1 MPEQPHKTLMD
12 RDQPPKVMAEKYGA
26 QLHLLTQM
34 TNYAS
39 NLIPRAFQSSEK
51 KLRDVIVCFT
61 FLKQI
66 AAMLDAID
74 VLVRAGAITAAFV
87 PARVAFEAALYLEPT
102 RRESPL
108 RVEIKARLAGP
119 GGVSFL

>member
-1 MPEQPHKTLMD
+1 
-12 RDQPPKVMAEKYGA
+12 
-26 QLHLLTQM
+26 
-34 TNYAS
+34 
-39 NLIPRAFQSSEK
+39 
-51 KLRDVIVCFT
+51 VIVCFT

-66 AAMLDAID
+66 AAMLDVID

-87 PARVAFEAALYLEPT
+87 HARVAFEAALYLEPT

-108 RVEIKARLAGP
+108 RFEIKARLAGP